1 MSIFSPRTKGGRFPD
16 RVVPRAV
23 IELRL
28 TGGPH
33 GAISLGDLSGI
44 AKHTQDVVRSLTR
57 SLGGEKGPGRS
68 SSFVARASELVA
80 TTVRSGSP
88 VLEIV
93 APAWSDEL
101 DIPTDD
107 VGFDV
112 GVQAI
117 DLVTEAIQAV
127 GSAQPLSDR
136 FTDQA
141 RDHLRALLAAASR
154 FDRLDWDVTHHGQTK
169 QVSVRPDGATVPPL
183 VPQSVE
189 PETVV
194 VIGELYALNSHRG
207 TYTVED
213 DLGYSIRCHVTPE
226 SELASDLNRLV
237 GGRVGIT
244 GLATRD
250 RSGRVSSVVG
260 SRVESVSQQGDE
272 YWSFDA
278 AAALRPAQPIDDLDS
293 LAIPGLTEEEAA
305 AFREDL
311 RRR

>member
-1 MSIFSPRTKGGRFPD
+1 MSIISPRSKGGRFPD
-16 RVVPRAV
+16 GVVPRV
-23 IELRL
+23 IIELRL

-44 AKHTQDVVRSLTR
+44 ARHTQDTVRALAR
-57 SLGGEKGPGRS
+57 SLGGEEGPGRS
-68 SSFVARASELVA
+68 SSIVTLASELVA
-80 TTVRSGSP
+80 TAIRSGST

-101 DIPTDD
+101 DIPTED

-117 DLVTEAIQAV
+117 DLVTEAIQAI
-127 GSAQPLSDR
+127 GSSRRLPDR

-141 RDHLRALLAAASR
+141 RDHLRALFAAMSH
-154 FDRLDWDVTHHGQTK
+154 FDRLDWKVTHHGQTDRA
-169 QVSVRPDGATVPPL
+169 SVRPAGATVPQL

-189 PETVV
+189 PELVV

-213 DLGYSIRCHVTPE
+213 DLGYSIRCRVPPE
-226 SELASDLNRLV
+226 SDVAAELNRLV

-244 GLATRD
+244 GVATRD
-250 RSGRVSSVVG
+250 RSGRVSSVAG
-260 SRVESVSQQGDE
+260 SRVETLVQQRDE
-272 YWSFDA
+272 SWTFDTS
-278 AAALRPAQPIDDLDS
+278 AALRSARPIADLDAV
-293 LAIPGLTEEEAA
+293 AIPGLTEEEAT
-305 AFREDL
+305 AFLEGI